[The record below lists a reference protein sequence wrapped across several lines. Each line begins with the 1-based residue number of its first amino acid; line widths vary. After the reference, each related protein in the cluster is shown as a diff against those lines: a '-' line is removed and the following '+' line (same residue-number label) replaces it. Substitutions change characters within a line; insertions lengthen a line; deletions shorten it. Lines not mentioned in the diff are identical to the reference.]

1 MRVCGASTF
10 ERTGRTRL
18 PARECVTMNERQ
30 WPGRAE
36 PKETSRLMRPAAT
49 SS

>member
-1 MRVCGASTF
+1 MRACGASVF

-18 PARECVTMNERQ
+18 PVLECTTMNERQ

-36 PKETSRLMRPAAT
+36 PKDTSRLM
-49 SS
+49 